1 MECMSVW
8 GGEEEVLEGNSGPSL
23 LGNMDSDNAHLKQLL
38 TMALSRSRSRS
49 DNAHLKQLLTMALS
63 SEKNCSL
70 SEAEGEGEASRK
82 GGGASSRECEI

>member
-1 MECMSVW
+1 MSVW
-8 GGEEEVLEGNSGPSL
+8 GGEEEVLKGNSGPSL
-23 LGNMDSDNAHLKQLL
+23 LNNMDSG
-38 TMALSRSRSRS
+38 
-49 DNAHLKQLLTMALS
+49 NAHLKQLLTMALS